1 MEYGTILVATAEP
14 EETLMI
20 LFEDRSWKDEKHDG
34 EHQDWNVLML
44 SGGEKGRVVW
54 VPDECLSGDDPT
66 YVEAPR

>member
-20 LFEDRSWKDEKHDG
+20 LFADERPTG
-34 EHQDWNVLML
+34 VPPDWNVLML

>member
-20 LFEDRSWKDEKHDG
+20 LFEEHDDEQ
-34 EHQDWNVLML
+34 QDWTTLML